1 MPLYRVKS
9 QLYADAEAQVKG
21 AANQI
26 LDDCT
31 WSSCAAAVSWA
42 SGYTVDYSAADGVAA
57 FEKATGRKDK
67 QGVNDA
73 GGSLPEAVKTIAQ
86 LGGKARYAKSW
97 EDAMAAAKQGAAL
110 MVWVQQPVGYPA
122 DVHISKWHDVWKKW
136 WAKKDPAHLKAGYG
150 HMTSAAWCEDHGW
163 QWACPTRDDKTAAE
177 KYGVPVTEAQ
187 LRMIA
192 NSKVKAGKL
201 KADYKA
207 LLIVTHPGKKAVTP
221 PPVAAPIVAPAP
233 VVAPVAVAS
242 LDEHIDTRLAAAPRI
257 AVEAPRSH
265 VERSSMP
272 KGTKTAA
279 VIADAEAALQ
289 RVDWDDKGK
298 EAISALVEAAKASN
312 GKKGFRAKASASI
325 GWIIANTGID
335 EMLIEA
341 ARTGIGTGLAIAL
354 ASGSQIT
361 KLDAD
366 QADMIFAGAIAA
378 CLQVIVRALNPDDP
392 KFGVG
397 KAKAQIANG
406 NGPHK
411 D

>member
-31 WSSCAAAVSWA
+31 WSSAAAAVSWA
-42 SGYTVDYSAADGVAA
+42 SGYTVDYSAAQGVAA
-57 FEKATGRKDK
+57 FEKATGRKDV
-67 QGVNDA
+67 QGKNDA
-73 GGSLPEAVKTIAQ
+73 GGSLPEAVKTIAV

-97 EDAMAAAKQGAAL
+97 EDAIAAAKAGAAL
-110 MVWVQQPVGYPA
+110 MVWVQQPVGYP
-122 DVHISKWHDVWKKW
+122 DVRISKWHDVWKKW
-136 WAKKDPAHLKAGYG
+136 WTKKDPAHLKAGYG
-150 HMTSAAWCEDHGW
+150 HMTSAGWCEDHGW
-163 QWACPTRDDKTAAE
+163 QWACPTRDEKVAAE

-187 LRMIA
+187 LRQIT
-192 NSKVKAGKL
+192 NSKVKAK
-201 KADYKA
+201 KVAVDYKC
-207 LLIVTHPGKKAVTP
+207 LLIVTHPGKA
-221 PPVAAPIVAPAP
+221 AAPKPQDNATPVPAPVTAP
-233 VVAPVAVAS
+233 VVAPVVAP
-242 LDEHIDTRLAAAPRI
+242 TPAPTI
-257 AVEAPRSH
+257 VVQTPPSQPKEVPMA
-265 VERSSMP
+265 

-298 EAISALVEAAKASN
+298 EAFSALVEAAKASN
-312 GKKGFRAKASASI
+312 GKKGFRAKVAASF

-335 EMLIEA
+335 EMIIEA
-341 ARTGIGTGLAIAL
+341 LRTGLGTGLAIAL

-361 KLDAD
+361 RLDAD

-392 KFGVG
+392 KFGIG
-397 KAKAQIANG
+397 KAKAEIANG

-411 D
+411 

>member
-42 SGYTVDYSAADGVAA
+42 SGYTVDYSAAHGVAA

-73 GGSLPEAVKTIAQ
+73 GGSLKEAVQTIAV

-97 EDAMAAAKQGAAL
+97 DDAMTAAKGGAAL

-163 QWACPTRDDKTAAE
+163 QWACPTRDDKQAAE

-187 LRMIA
+187 LRLIA
-192 NSKVKAGKL
+192 NSKVKAGKVA
-201 KADYKA
+201 ADYKC
-207 LLIVTHPGKKAVTP
+207 LLIVTHSGKAVAPKPLDNSTP
-221 PPVAAPIVAPAP
+221 VPAPVAAPVVALSPTPAPAP
-233 VVAPVAVAS
+233 K
-242 LDEHIDTRLAAAPRI
+242 I
-257 AVEAPRSH
+257 AVEAPRSNAEPRK
-265 VERSSMP
+265 VAQ
-272 KGTKTAA
+272 GTKTPDAVQAQLDQLGKTDWGAVAA
-279 VIADAEAALQ
+279 DGLAVLNAAAAAT
-289 RVDWDDKGK
+289 GK
-298 EAISALVEAAKASN
+298 EQGMNRIWAGLKYIA
-312 GKKGFRAKASASI
+312 
-325 GWIIANTGID
+325 ANTQID
-335 EMLIEA
+335 EIALDFVKTFLTVSISVA
-341 ARTGIGTGLAIAL
+341 LGLGIPLLDIQGGDFRTIVSAGL
-354 ASGSQIT
+354 ASGLGIVVKALDRDNSAYGLT
-361 KLDAD
+361 K
-366 QADMIFAGAIAA
+366 
-378 CLQVIVRALNPDDP
+378 R
-392 KFGVG
+392 
-397 KAKAQIANG
+397 
-406 NGPHK
+406 
-411 D
+411 

>member
-31 WSSCAAAVSWA
+31 WSSAAAAVSWA
-42 SGYTVDYSAADGVAA
+42 SGYTVDYSAAQGVAA
-57 FEKATGRKDK
+57 FEKATGRKDV
-67 QGVNDA
+67 QGKNDA
-73 GGSLPEAVKTIAQ
+73 GGSLAEAVKTIAV

-97 EDAMAAAKQGAAL
+97 EDAMAAAKGGAAL
-110 MVWVQQPVGYPA
+110 MVWVQQPVGYP
-122 DVHISKWHDVWKKW
+122 DVRISKWHDVWKKW
-136 WAKKDPAHLKAGYG
+136 WTKKDPAHLKAGYG
-150 HMTSAAWCEDHGW
+150 HMTSAGWCEDHGW
-163 QWACPTRDDKTAAE
+163 QWACPTRDEKVAAE

-187 LRMIA
+187 LRQIA
-192 NSKVKAGKL
+192 NSKVKAK
-201 KADYKA
+201 KVAVDYKC
-207 LLIVTHPGKKAVTP
+207 LLIVTHPGK
-221 PPVAAPIVAPAP
+221 VAAPKPQDNATPVPTPVAAP
-233 VVAPVAVAS
+233 VVAPVVAP
-242 LDEHIDTRLAAAPRI
+242 AP
-257 AVEAPRSH
+257 APTIVVQAPTSH
-265 VERSSMP
+265 HKEVPMP
-272 KGTKTAA
+272 KVTKTAA

-312 GKKGFRAKASASI
+312 GKKGFRAKAAASF

-335 EMLIEA
+335 EMVIEA
-341 ARTGIGTGLAIAL
+341 LRTGLGTGLAIAL

-361 KLDAD
+361 RLDAD

-392 KFGVG
+392 KFGIG
-397 KAKAQIANG
+397 KAKAEIANG

-411 D
+411 